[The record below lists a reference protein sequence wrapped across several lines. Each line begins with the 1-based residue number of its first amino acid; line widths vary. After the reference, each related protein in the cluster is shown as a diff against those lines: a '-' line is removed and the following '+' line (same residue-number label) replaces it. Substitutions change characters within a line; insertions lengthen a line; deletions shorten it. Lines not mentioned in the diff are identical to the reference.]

1 MRDSH
6 CQADFCSYDMHAKIG
21 CSLYAVPTTF
31 SDRRHPHQAMNNDEL
46 IGIQRVLLMA
56 VLVLL
61 AYGAYQVLSP
71 FFVPLA
77 WGAILVYISWPL
89 YRRLR
94 KLLRGRDTSSALLAT
109 LLLMTAV
116 ILPVIGVASL
126 LVEELGIAYQVITA
140 RLASTPP
147 SVPEALAR
155 LPLVGDWL
163 QELIST
169 LAGDP
174 AQLRAELARRV
185 EQFSG
190 ALADL
195 AGGLGRNL
203 IGLALTLLI
212 TFFFYRDGE
221 RLIEQTR
228 RLLWRLL
235 GDRSEAY
242 MNAVGNTVTAVMIG
256 LLLTALVQGILAG
269 AGYWAAGVKAPIL
282 LGAVTMIFALIP
294 FGTPLVWGTLGIWL
308 IMTDRIWPGV
318 GLLIWGALVVSSMDN
333 LIRPLVISSATH
345 IHFLLVLLGVLGGAL
360 AFGFVGL
367 VLGPVILAM
376 VSALWHEWL
385 AESAP
390 RQS

>member
-1 MRDSH
+1 
-6 CQADFCSYDMHAKIG
+6 
-21 CSLYAVPTTF
+21 
-31 SDRRHPHQAMNNDEL
+31 MNQNEL
-46 IGIQRVLLMA
+46 IGIQVQRALLLA
-56 VLVLL
+56 VLILL
-61 AYGAYQVLSP
+61 AYGTYQVLSP

-77 WGAILVYISWPL
+77 WGAILVYVSWPL

-94 KLLRGRDTSSALLAT
+94 QLLRGRDTGSALLAT

-126 LVEELGIAYQVITA
+126 LVEELGVAYQVITA
-140 RLASTPP
+140 RLATTPP
-147 SVPEALAR
+147 SVPDALAR

-163 QELIST
+163 QELIGT

-190 ALADL
+190 ALAGL

-235 GDRSEAY
+235 GDRSVAY
-242 MNAVGNTVTAVMIG
+242 MTAVGNTVTAVMIG

-269 AGYWAAGVKAPIL
+269 AGYWVAGLKAPIL
-282 LGAVTMIFALIP
+282 LGAVTMVFALIP

-333 LIRPLVISSATH
+333 LIRPLVISSATQ

-385 AESAP
+385 AENAP
-390 RQS
+390 AKP